1 MASSL
6 SKKMLALV
14 HLLAV
19 VIIGGLFAIWYYLDI
34 GCVLRAATGIPCP
47 TCGATRAVFSLL
59 TFDLGGYFYYHPMAV
74 PIVIALL
81 LGVHIGRF
89 KESHRRWIVG
99 YVVSVV
105 VLTLVL
111 YVFRLVNG
119 LIP

>member
-1 MASSL
+1 MKKNNKKKLFLFHLGMFLLIGSL
-6 SKKMLALV
+6 LV
-14 HLLAV
+14 V
-19 VIIGGLFAIWYYLDI
+19 WYYLDA
-34 GCVLRAATGIPCP
+34 GCVLRNLTGIPCP
-47 TCGATRAVFSLL
+47 TCGASRAMFSLL
-59 TFDLGGYFYYHPMAV
+59 TFNLKGYFYYHPMAV